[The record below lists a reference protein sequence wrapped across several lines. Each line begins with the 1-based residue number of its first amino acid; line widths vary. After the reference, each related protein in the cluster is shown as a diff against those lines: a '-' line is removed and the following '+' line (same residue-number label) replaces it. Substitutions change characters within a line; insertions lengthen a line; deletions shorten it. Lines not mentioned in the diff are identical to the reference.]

1 MLGEENM
8 EKIIIPK
15 EESPNLQKIMRDFCL
30 AKQAV
35 YNYDS
40 KTFARKVGNFERNI
54 KYLVIA
60 DIPSRP
66 SGGKGRGKFM
76 PKTKEIYIFVDDPA
90 TKFSSRELQTLIHE
104 LNHAWNYE
112 EGKQLNIFSLP
123 INDDDYKKYLCLM
136 ETLNEAETQ
145 LLCSDKLKEEDIRSS
160 RRGEFSGAY
169 RMFEESIFKTL
180 CIICNQNGTQ
190 FLRSIDGMNVIEIIS
205 YISKKTGCSIEETKS
220 YIDTLG
226 LLHYS
231 IEDSFS
237 AFDKEHII
245 PILKKS
251 IQIFDE
257 QQSESDRDSAI
268 QNLLNDWLDKSIQIK
283 EYIPEYQKIYQLSR
297 KFIDNISIYSKDEK
311 QMALLKFEAIQD
323 ILNKNIVSALY
334 LVASAIDSDRSQ
346 DIIESHP
353 NLKVVE
359 HEEYDKTNANVEFG
373 KIDSHD
379 LITNTEFQFS
389 WDYRQENEVQK
400 SLKGKNLF
408 SRVTTSALNK
418 VKNFI
423 HQHIT
428 INEEKGDETRV
439 K

>member
-1 MLGEENM
+1 M

-40 KTFARKVGNFERNI
+40 KTFERKVENFERNI
-54 KYLVIA
+54 KHLVIVIGY
-60 DIPSRP
+60 IPSKSSRR
-66 SGGKGRGKFM
+66 KLRGQFKSQ
-76 PKTKEIYIFVDDPA
+76 TKELFIFVDHQA
-90 TKFSSRELQTLIHE
+90 TKFSIYDLLTVNHE

-112 EGKQLNIFSLP
+112 EGKRLNIFSLP
-123 INDDDYKKYLCLM
+123 INDDDFKKYSCLM
-136 ETLNEAETQ
+136 ETLNEAEAQ
-145 LLCSDKLKEEDIRSS
+145 LLHSYKLEEEYTRNLS
-160 RRGEFSGAY
+160 GGKFSGAY

-180 CIICNQNGTQ
+180 CIICNQNGTE
-190 FLRSIDGMNVIEIIS
+190 FLRSIDGMNVTEIIS
-205 YISKKTGCSIEETKS
+205 YISQKTGYSLEETKS

-226 LLHYS
+226 LLHYT
-231 IEDSFS
+231 IEDSFR
-237 AFDKEHII
+237 AFEHEHSM
-245 PILKKS
+245 PILKKA
-251 IQIFDE
+251 IQIFNE

-268 QNLLNDWLDKSIQIK
+268 QNLLNDWLNKSIQIK
-283 EYIPEYQKIYQLSR
+283 EYIPEYQKVYQLSR
-297 KFIDNISIYSKDEK
+297 KFIDNISTYSKEEK

-323 ILNKNIVSALY
+323 ILNKYIVSSFY
-334 LVASAIDSDRSQ
+334 LVASAIDSDRPQ

-359 HEEYDKTNANVEFG
+359 HEEYDKTNPNAIVEFG
-373 KIDSHD
+373 RIDSND

-389 WDYRQENEVQK
+389 WDYRQKNEVQK

-408 SRVTTSALNK
+408 SRVTTSSLNK

-428 INEEKGDETRV
+428 INAKKGDEIR
-439 K
+439 KNE